1 MNGYGGRILTVDLST
16 GSSRI
21 DTFDDQF
28 ARLYLGGNGIAV
40 RLLYDR
46 LQPGIH
52 AFDPSNCV
60 FLEVGSVTNSK
71 EVFEQAEE
79 ISGER
84 FKDLKI
90 CFGNAPRPA

>member
-1 MNGYGGRILTVDLST
+1 MNGYGSRILGVDLST
-16 GSSRI
+16 ESNSVAI
-21 DTFDDQF
+21 FDDQF
-28 ARLYLGGNGIAV
+28 ARLYLGDNGFAV